1 MTEATLTPY
10 YEEDLLTPKEIR
22 LANAGKWLG
31 YGALAYGAMSLIMAI
46 ASIVAAVNS
55 PSLFSTLASL
65 TLTQFSGL
73 PDIAMLIVILLS
85 LGNICAVIWVMVGV
99 VAHEVWSP
107 LALLLWMVGNIALLV
122 TLGYTPAVIAIGLS
136 VYLFYA
142 LRGDLRAFRM
152 NPLMLKELRERMR
165 GARAFVVLSVYL
177 ALMSGFA
184 ILVYLIE
191 RNNSPVTLTSVT
203 GELGRRLFGGIVG
216 LQLLLILF
224 IAPAFTAGAISNERE
239 RKTYDLLHIT
249 LLPKP
254 SFIVGKLQSAL
265 SYIFLLLLAAIPLQ
279 SIAFLFGGVTEI
291 EVAIAFVIL
300 MVMAIAFGTVGLYF
314 STTVERTVT
323 ASVRAYTLA
332 FAMTVGLWLGLTIVI
347 RLLTEFFSGA
357 NASILAQGV
366 LTYLESIATSLNPI
380 MTALRTQE
388 LLVNQQGIF
397 FYEVILRDSSR
408 LPVIA
413 PWLTFTVIYL
423 LLASVM
429 VVLAVRRMRRVE
441 A

>member
-1 MTEATLTPY
+1 METRANTY
-10 YEEDLLTPKEIR
+10 YDDDLLTPKEIR
-22 LANAGKWLG
+22 LAHVGKWLG
-31 YGALAYGAMSLIMAI
+31 YGAIAYGILSLLLALAGII
-46 ASIVAAVNS
+46 ASVNS
-55 PSLFSTLASL
+55 PALFNTLQTI
-65 TLTQFSGL
+65 TLNRFVGTADVAL
-73 PDIAMLIVILLS
+73 LITILLS
-85 LGNICAVIWVMVGV
+85 IGNICAVIWVMVGV
-99 VAHEVWSP
+99 MAHEFWSP
-107 LALLLWMVGNIALLV
+107 LAIITWMMFNIGLFIG
-122 TLGYTPAVIAIGLS
+122 LGYTPAWIAVGVS
-136 VYLFYA
+136 GYVLFS
-142 LRGDLRAFRM
+142 LKTDWRAFRI

-216 LQLLLILF
+216 LQLLLIIF

-254 SFIVGKLQSAL
+254 SFIIGKLQSAL

-279 SIAFLFGGVTEI
+279 SLAFLFGGVTEV
-291 EVAIAFVIL
+291 EVAIAFAIL
-300 MVMAIAFGTVGLYF
+300 MVMAIAFSTVGLYF

-332 FAMTVGLWLGLTIVI
+332 FAMTVGVWFGLSLIA
-347 RLLTEFFSGA
+347 RLLTELFSGT
-357 NASILAQGV
+357 NATTIAQGFV
-366 LTYLESIATSLNPI
+366 TYLQAIADGFNPI
-380 MTALRTQE
+380 MAALRTQE

-397 FYEVILRDSSR
+397 FYNMILRDSSV

-413 PWLTFTVIYL
+413 PWLIFVTIYMIL
-423 LLASVM
+423 SSVM
-429 VVLAVRRMRRVE
+429 LILAVRRMRRVE

>member
-1 MTEATLTPY
+1 METTVNAY
-10 YEEDLLTPKEIR
+10 YEDDLLTPRETR
-22 LANAGKWLG
+22 LAHAGKWLG
-31 YGALAYGAMSLIMAI
+31 YGAIAYGILTLLLALGGII
-46 ASIVAAVNS
+46 AGVNS
-55 PSLFSTLASL
+55 PTLFDT
-65 TLTQFSGL
+65 FKN
-73 PDIAMLIVILLS
+73 ILLGGFTGTPDVA
-85 LGNICAVIWVMVGV
+85 LLITILLCIGNICAVIWVMVGV
-99 VAHEVWSP
+99 VAHEFWSP
-107 LALLLWMVGNIALLV
+107 LAIITWLSVNVGLFI
-122 TLGYTPAVIAIGLS
+122 TLQYTPAWIAIGLS
-136 VYLFYA
+136 VYVFFS
-142 LRGDLRAFRM
+142 LRADLRAFRM

-165 GARAFVVLSVYL
+165 GARAFVVLGVYL

-191 RNNSPVTLTSVT
+191 RNNSPITLTSVT

-254 SFIVGKLQSAL
+254 SFIIGKLQSAL

-279 SIAFLFGGVTEI
+279 SIAFLFGGVTEV
-291 EVAIAFVIL
+291 EVAIAFIIL

-323 ASVRAYTLA
+323 ASIRAYALA
-332 FAMTVGLWLGLTIVI
+332 GIMTAGIWFGLSII
-347 RLLTEFFSGA
+347 ARFLTELFSGT
-357 NASILAQGV
+357 NATITAQGFV
-366 LTYLESIATSLNPI
+366 IYLQAIADGFNPI
-380 MTALRTQE
+380 MAALRSQE
-388 LLVNQQGIF
+388 LLVNQQGVF
-397 FYEVILRDSSR
+397 FYEVILRDSSV

-413 PWLTFTVIYL
+413 PWLIFTTIYML
-423 LLASVM
+423 LSSVM

>member
-1 MTEATLTPY
+1 METTLTPY
-10 YEEDLLTPKEIR
+10 YEDDLLTPREIR
-22 LANAGKWLG
+22 LSMAGKWLG
-31 YGALAYGAMSLIMAI
+31 YGALIYGGISLILAI
-46 ASIVAAVNS
+46 AGIVAGVNS
-55 PSLFSTLASL
+55 PALFSTLSGIVLASF
-65 TLTQFSGL
+65 TGVADVGL
-73 PDIAMLIVILLS
+73 LIAILLS
-85 LGNICAVIWVMVGV
+85 VGNICASIWVMVGV
-99 VAHEVWSP
+99 VAHEFWSP
-107 LALLLWMVGNIALLV
+107 LALLFWLVFNIGLLI
-122 TLGYTPAVIAIGLS
+122 TLGYTPAIIAIGLS
-136 VYLFYA
+136 IYLFFSI
-142 LRGDLRAFRM
+142 RTDLRAFRM

-191 RNNSPVTLTSVT
+191 RNNSPITLTSVT

-216 LQLLLILF
+216 LELLLILF

-254 SFIVGKLQSAL
+254 SFIIGKLQSAL

-279 SIAFLFGGVTEI
+279 SIAFLFGGVTEV
-291 EVAIAFVIL
+291 EVAIAFIIL

-323 ASVRAYTLA
+323 ASVRAYALA
-332 FAMTVGLWLGLTIVI
+332 FAITVGFWLGLNILT
-347 RLLTEFFSGA
+347 RFLTELFSGA
-357 NASILAQGV
+357 NATITAQG
-366 LTYLESIATSLNPI
+366 LLIYLQSLADSLNPI
-380 MTALRTQE
+380 VVALKSQE

-397 FYEVILRDSSR
+397 FYEMILRDSSR

-413 PWLTFTVIYL
+413 PWLLFTVIYML
-423 LLASVM
+423 LSSMM
-429 VVLAVRRMRRVE
+429 VVMAVRRMRRVE

>member
-1 MTEATLTPY
+1 METTVNAY
-10 YEEDLLTPKEIR
+10 YEDDLLTPKEIR
-22 LANAGKWLG
+22 LAHAGKWLG
-31 YGALAYGAMSLIMAI
+31 YGAIVYGILTLFLTIGGII
-46 ASIVAAVNS
+46 AGVNS
-55 PSLFSTLASL
+55 PALFDTFKNILL
-65 TLTQFSGL
+65 GGFIGT
-73 PDIAMLIVILLS
+73 PDVALLITILLS
-85 LGNICAVIWVMVGV
+85 VGNICAVIWVMVGV
-99 VAHEVWSP
+99 VAHEFWSP
-107 LALLLWMVGNIALLV
+107 LGIISWLFVNVGLFI
-122 TLGYTPAVIAIGLS
+122 TLRYTPALIAIGMS
-136 VYLFYA
+136 IYVFFS
-142 LRGDLRAFRM
+142 LRTDLRAFRM

-191 RNNSPVTLTSVT
+191 RNNSPITLTSVT

-279 SIAFLFGGVTEI
+279 SIAFLFGGVTEV
-291 EVAIAFVIL
+291 EVAIAFIIL

-323 ASVRAYTLA
+323 ASVRAYALA
-332 FAMTVGLWLGLTIVI
+332 GIMTAGIWFGLSII
-347 RLLTEFFSGA
+347 ARFLTELFAGA
-357 NASILAQGV
+357 NATITAQGFII
-366 LTYLESIATSLNPI
+366 YLQAIADGFNPI
-380 MTALRTQE
+380 MAALRSQE

-397 FYEVILRDSSR
+397 FYEVILRDSSV

-413 PWLTFTVIYL
+413 PWLIFTTIYML
-423 LLASVM
+423 LSSVM

>member
-1 MTEATLTPY
+1 MTEMTIIPY
-10 YEEDLLTPKEIR
+10 YEDDLLTPKEIR
-22 LANAGKWLG
+22 LEHVGKW
-31 YGALAYGAMSLIMAI
+31 LAYGAVAYGAI
-46 ASIVAAVNS
+46 TLLLMLLGIVAAINS
-55 PSLFSTLASL
+55 PNVFDALKN
-65 TLTQFSGL
+65 
-73 PDIAMLIVILLS
+73 ILLS
-85 LGNICAVIWVMVGV
+85 RFAGASDVALLITILLTVGNICAVVWVMVGV

-107 LALLLWMVGNIALLV
+107 LAILAWLGFNIGLMVS
-122 TLGYTPAVIAIGLS
+122 LGYTPALVAIGMS
-136 VYLFYA
+136 VYVMLL
-142 LRGDLRAFRM
+142 LRRDLRAFRI

-184 ILVYLIE
+184 ILLYLIE

-216 LQLLLILF
+216 LELLLIMF

-254 SFIVGKLQSAL
+254 SFIIGKLQSAL
-265 SYIFLLLLAAIPLQ
+265 SYIFLLLLSAIPLQ
-279 SIAFLFGGVTEI
+279 SIAFLFGGVTEV

-300 MVMAIAFGTVGLYF
+300 MVMAIAFSTVGLYF

-323 ASVRAYTLA
+323 ASLRAYTLA
-332 FAMTVGLWLGLTIVI
+332 FVMTVGLWFGLNMIV
-347 RLLTEFFSGA
+347 RLLTELFSGA
-357 NASILAQGV
+357 NATVIAQGV
-366 LTYLESIATSLNPI
+366 LIYLQAIADGFNPI
-380 MTALRTQE
+380 MTALQTQQ
-388 LLVNQQGIF
+388 LLVNQQGVF
-397 FYEVILRDSSR
+397 FYEVILRDSSI
-408 LPVIA
+408 LPVVA
-413 PWLTFTVIYL
+413 PWLIFTAIYMML
-423 LLASVM
+423 SSVM

>member
-1 MTEATLTPY
+1 METTINAY
-10 YEEDLLTPKEIR
+10 YEDDLLTPKEIR
-22 LANAGKWLG
+22 LAHAGKWLG
-31 YGALAYGAMSLIMAI
+31 YGAIAYGILSILLALGGII
-46 ASIVAAVNS
+46 AGVNS
-55 PSLFSTLASL
+55 PTLFDTFK
-65 TLTQFSGL
+65 T
-73 PDIAMLIVILLS
+73 ILLS
-85 LGNICAVIWVMVGV
+85 GFTGMPDVALLITMLLSVGNICAVIWVMVGV
-99 VAHEVWSP
+99 VAHEFWSP
-107 LALLLWMVGNIALLV
+107 LAIITWLLFNLGLLI
-122 TLGYTPAVIAIGLS
+122 TLRYTPGFIAIGISAYVFLS
-136 VYLFYA
+136 
-142 LRGDLRAFRM
+142 LRTDLRAFRM

-191 RNNSPVTLTSVT
+191 RNNSPITLTSVT

-254 SFIVGKLQSAL
+254 SFIIGKLQSAL

-279 SIAFLFGGVTEI
+279 SIAFLFGGVTEV
-291 EVAIAFVIL
+291 EVAIAFIIL
-300 MVMAIAFGTVGLYF
+300 MVMAVAFGTVGLYF

-323 ASVRAYTLA
+323 ASVRAYALA
-332 FAMTVGLWLGLTIVI
+332 FIMTAGIWFGLSII
-347 RLLTEFFSGA
+347 ARFLTELFSGA
-357 NASILAQGV
+357 NASITAQGFV
-366 LTYLESIATSLNPI
+366 IYLQAIADGFNPI
-380 MTALRTQE
+380 MTALRSQE
-388 LLVNQQGIF
+388 LLVNQQGVF
-397 FYEVILRDSSR
+397 FYEVILRDSSV

-413 PWLTFTVIYL
+413 PWLIFTTIYM

>member
-1 MTEATLTPY
+1 METTVNAY
-10 YEEDLLTPKEIR
+10 YQDDLLTPREIR
-22 LANAGKWLG
+22 LALAGKWLG
-31 YGALAYGAMSLIMAI
+31 YGAIAYGILTLLLALGGII
-46 ASIVAAVNS
+46 AGVNS
-55 PSLFSTLASL
+55 PTLFDTFKTILL
-65 TLTQFSGL
+65 GGFIGT
-73 PDIAMLIVILLS
+73 PDVALLITILLS
-85 LGNICAVIWVMVGV
+85 VGNICAVIWVMVGV
-99 VAHEVWSP
+99 VAHEFWSP
-107 LALLLWMVGNIALLV
+107 LGIITWLLV
-122 TLGYTPAVIAIGLS
+122 NVGLFVTLQYTPAFIAIS
-136 VYLFYA
+136 VSIYVFFS
-142 LRGDLRAFRM
+142 LRADLRAFRM

-191 RNNSPVTLTSVT
+191 RNNSPITLTSVT

-254 SFIVGKLQSAL
+254 SFIIGKLQSAL

-279 SIAFLFGGVTEI
+279 SIAFLFGGVTEV
-291 EVAIAFVIL
+291 EVAIAFIIL

-323 ASVRAYTLA
+323 ASVRAYALA
-332 FAMTVGLWLGLTIVI
+332 GIMTVGIWFGLSII
-347 RLLTEFFSGA
+347 ARFLTELFSGT
-357 NASILAQGV
+357 NATITAQGFV
-366 LTYLESIATSLNPI
+366 IYLQAIADGFNPI
-380 MTALRTQE
+380 MTALRSQE
-388 LLVNQQGIF
+388 LLVNQQGVF
-397 FYEVILRDSSR
+397 FYEVILRDSSI
-408 LPVIA
+408 LPVVA
-413 PWLTFTVIYL
+413 PWLIFTTIYML
-423 LLASVM
+423 LSSVM

>member
-1 MTEATLTPY
+1 METTLTPY
-10 YEEDLLTPKEIR
+10 YEDDLLTPVEVR
-22 LANAGKWLG
+22 LAHAGKWLG
-31 YGALAYGAMSLIMAI
+31 YGALTYGAISFLLAI
-46 ASIVAAVNS
+46 AGIISAVNN

-65 TLTQFSGL
+65 TLSGFSGT
-73 PDIAMLIVILLS
+73 PDIALLIAILLS
-85 LGNICAVIWVMVGV
+85 VGNICIAIWVMVGV
-99 VAHEVWSP
+99 IAHEVWSP
-107 LALLLWMVGNIALLV
+107 LALLLWIAVNIALLV
-122 TLGYTPAVIAIGLS
+122 TFIYTPALVAIGFGG
-136 VYLFYA
+136 YLFFA
-142 LRGDLRAFRM
+142 LRADLRAFRM

-177 ALMSGFA
+177 GLMSGFA

-191 RNNSPVTLTSVT
+191 RNNSPITLTSVT
-203 GELGRRLFGGIVG
+203 GELGRRLFAGIVG
-216 LQLLLILF
+216 LQMLLILF

-254 SFIVGKLQSAL
+254 SFIIGKLQSAL

-279 SIAFLFGGVTEI
+279 SIAFLFGGVTEV
-291 EVAIAFVIL
+291 EVAIAFLIL
-300 MVMAIAFGTVGLYF
+300 MVMAITFGTVGLYF

-332 FAMTVGLWLGLTIVI
+332 AVMTVGLWLGLSIIT
-347 RLLTEFFSGA
+347 RLLNDFFSGV
-357 NASILAQGV
+357 NASVLAQGV
-366 LTYLESIATSLNPI
+366 VVYIEAIASSFNPI
-380 MTALRTQE
+380 ATALRTQE
-388 LLVNQQGIF
+388 LLVNQQGLF

-413 PWLTFTVIYL
+413 PWVSFTAIYL
-423 LLASVM
+423 FLASVM